1 MTSTETL
8 GRVRDLLAI
17 QSAAVLG
24 VSYEPGWTDVDL
36 TPYLQA
42 LKWVVLGGESGADT
56 KPFCLD
62 WATRQIDAGA
72 SAGVPVF
79 VKQLGRVPHDDM
91 GILYLADGHGGDWRE
106 WPNRLQVRQMPVWTR
121 NMPRASIHARRP

>member
-42 LKWVVLGGESGADT
+42 LQWVVLGGESGADA
-56 KPFCLD
+56 KPFRLD

-91 GILYLADGHGGDWRE
+91 GILFNARRTPLAASSLFRLQQLWRE
-106 WPNRLQVRQMPVWTR
+106 CPSRQPCCGVT
-121 NMPRASIHARRP
+121 S